1 MTNLFG
7 FWVWYNAP
15 MSSPFVHLRAHSH
28 YSLLEGLSKID
39 EMIARVKEYGY
50 EALALTDLGNLHG
63 AIEFYKECGKAGI
76 KPIIGVDMYM
86 TPGSRNDKRAG
97 IDTERHII
105 TLLAADLT
113 GYKNLIKLVTASF
126 LEGYYYKP
134 RIDKEL
140 LSAHAEG
147 VMCIAG
153 GLGSEIAKALGA
165 GSEARAADAARAL
178 LQIFGDRFYIE
189 IHPKFAAENYA
200 KIRDSVKAL
209 AKNVGVPLVATIP
222 SFYLHPEDRR
232 AHETLLSVQQNRFG
246 SDVARFISRGDDF
259 SFADPARVQQEFAD
273 VPGAVAETAALAA
286 RVNLT
291 LELGN
296 WVFPH
301 IEVPPG
307 ATHNTEIKRL
317 AYEGVKTRGL
327 TATEEITKRLEY
339 ELDIITQK
347 GYAPYFLV
355 VADLLRYAR
364 EHGILSNTRGS
375 AAGSFVSYT
384 LGITNINPIE
394 YILPFE
400 RFLNPERPSPPDID
414 MDLADNRRDEVIE
427 YARQTYGA
435 DKVAQIG
442 TFGTMLAKGAVRDVA
457 RALRFPYEVGDK
469 ISRLIPPGA
478 QGFPMTIGRAMKET
492 PELKTLY
499 DSDADTKEIIDLAK
513 RLEGCVR
520 HVSVH
525 AAGVVMAPSP
535 LTDFVPLQ
543 LDPKG
548 GKIITQYDM
557 HAVEDAGLLKFDFLG
572 ITNLSM
578 LAAST
583 RLVKET
589 RGIDIDVEKIPLD
602 DKKTFAMLAHG
613 DTMGV
618 FQLGGGGMTRY
629 LKDLRPT
636 SIHDINAMVALY
648 RPGPI
653 ENIPHY
659 VARKHGT
666 ESITYLDPRLKDI
679 LERSYGIITY
689 QDDVLLIAITLA
701 GYSWLDAD
709 KLRKAMGKKIPEV
722 MAAEKEKFVSGA
734 VDHGLIP
741 QKALILWQLIEPFAA
756 YGFNKAHAASYGR
769 LAYQTAYMKANFPV
783 EYMTAVL
790 SAEAGD
796 VEKVA
801 EVIAECKKMNIPVLP
816 PDVNESLGDFAVIMA
831 GGKGQALGSDSLRSD
846 LGGTAPV
853 DRIRFGLYT
862 IKNLGTDISDAMI
875 AERGMHGPYA
885 SFGAF
890 LTRVKHKN
898 VNKKSLEALIKSG
911 AMDVFG
917 ERGVLL
923 ANMDKALTF
932 NREGANAS
940 QDSLFGGAGGDA
952 IFTLDPAEPADPDE
966 KLAWEKELL
975 GLYISGHP
983 LDKFKEKL
991 AKQKADIKTIK
1002 ESVRPGAEVVVAGVI
1017 ENIREITTKG
1027 GDAMA
1032 FVRVADYSGAIEV
1045 VLFPKT
1051 FTAHRAL
1058 IAADSCIAVK
1068 GKLSDRNGEIGI
1080 LADAVKK
1087 L

>member
-1 MTNLFG
+1 MET
-7 FWVWYNAP
+7 
-15 MSSPFVHLRAHSH
+15 SFVHLRAHSH

-39 EMIARVKEYGY
+39 EMVARAKECGF

-63 AIEFYKECGKAGI
+63 AIEFYKECGKSGI
-76 KPIIGVDMYM
+76 KPLIGVDMYM
-86 TPGSRNDKRAG
+86 TPGSRHDKRAG
-97 IDTERHII
+97 IDTERHLI
-105 TLLAADLT
+105 TLIAADIH

-134 RIDKEL
+134 RIDKEIL
-140 LSAHAEG
+140 AAHAEG
-147 VMCIAG
+147 VICIAG
-153 GLGSEIAKALGA
+153 GLGSEIAKVLGA
-165 GSEARAADAARAL
+165 GNAARAADAARAL
-178 LQIFGDRFYIE
+178 QKIFGDRFYLE

-200 KIRDSVKAL
+200 NIREQVKTL
-209 AKNVGVPLVATIP
+209 AKNTGIPLVATIP
-222 SFYLHPEDRR
+222 SFYLQTEDRR
-232 AHETLLSVQQNRFG
+232 AHETLLSVQQNRFS

-259 SFADPARVQQEFAD
+259 SFANPARVAQEFAD
-273 VPGAVAETAALAA
+273 VPEAVVETTKLAA
-286 RVNLT
+286 GVDLK
-291 LELGN
+291 LKLGN
-296 WVFPH
+296 WVFPNIDVPSGKTH
-301 IEVPPG
+301 DEEVR
-307 ATHNTEIKRL
+307 RL
-317 AYEGVKTRGL
+317 AYEGIKTRGL
-327 TATEEITKRLEY
+327 TETEEVVQRLEY
-339 ELDIITQK
+339 ELGVINQK

-355 VADLLRYAR
+355 VADLLHYAK
-364 EHGILSNTRGS
+364 EHGILTNIRGS
-375 AAGSFVSYT
+375 VAGSLTTYV
-384 LGITNINPIE
+384 LGITNVNPLE
-394 YILPFE
+394 YKLPFE
-400 RFLNPERPSPPDID
+400 RFLNPERPSAPDID
-414 MDLADNRRDEVIE
+414 MDFADNRRDEVIE
-427 YARQTYGA
+427 YARQKYGA

-457 RALRFPYEVGDK
+457 RALGFPYEVGDK
-469 ISRLIPPGA
+469 ISRLVPPGA
-478 QGFPMTIGRAMKET
+478 QGFPMTIERAMKET

-499 DSDADTKEIIDLAK
+499 DSDPDVKGIIDLAK

-525 AAGVVMAPSP
+525 AAGVVMSPTP

-572 ITNLSM
+572 ITNLTM
-578 LAAST
+578 LEASA

-589 RGIDIDVEKIPLD
+589 RGIDIDVEHIPLD
-602 DKKTFAMLAHG
+602 DKKTYAMLAHG

-629 LKDLRPT
+629 LKDLKPNN
-636 SIHDINAMVALY
+636 IHDINAMVALY

-659 VARKHGT
+659 IARKHGT

-689 QDDVLLIAITLA
+689 QDDVLLIAINLA

-734 VDHGLIP
+734 VDHGLMP
-741 QKALILWQLIEPFAA
+741 QKALALWQLIEPFAA

-790 SAEAGD
+790 SAESGD

-801 EVIAECKKMNIPVLP
+801 EVIAECKKMNIPVLA
-816 PDVNESLGDFAVIMA
+816 PDVNESLGDFAVISDA
-831 GGKGQALGSDSLRSD
+831 GVPS
-846 LGGTAPV
+846 
-853 DRIRFGLYT
+853 RIRFGLYT
-862 IKNLGTDISDAMI
+862 IKNLGTDISDAII
-875 AERGMHGPYA
+875 AERKMHGA
-885 SFGAF
+885 FTSFGNF

-911 AMDVFG
+911 AFDAFG
-917 ERGVLL
+917 ERGAML
-923 ANMDKALTF
+923 ANMERALAF
-932 NREGANAS
+932 NREGMNAS
-940 QDSLFGGAGGDA
+940 QDSLFGGGGADA
-952 IFTLDPAEPADPDE
+952 IFSMDPAEPAGADE

-983 LDKFKEKL
+983 LDKYREKL

-1002 ESVRPGAEVVVAGVI
+1002 ESVRPGAEVVVSGVI

-1027 GDAMA
+1027 GEPMA
-1032 FVRVADYSGAIEV
+1032 FVRITDYSGPIEI

-1051 FTAHRAL
+1051 FTANRAL
-1058 IAADSCIAVK
+1058 IVQDTCIAVK
-1068 GKLSDRNGEIGI
+1068 GKLSDRNGELGI

>member
-1 MTNLFG
+1 MKT
-7 FWVWYNAP
+7 
-15 MSSPFVHLRAHSH
+15 
-28 YSLLEGLSKID
+28 
-39 EMIARVKEYGY
+39 
-50 EALALTDLGNLHG
+50 
-63 AIEFYKECGKAGI
+63 
-76 KPIIGVDMYM
+76 
-86 TPGSRNDKRAG
+86 
-97 IDTERHII
+97 
-105 TLLAADLT
+105 
-113 GYKNLIKLVTASF
+113 
-126 LEGYYYKP
+126 
-134 RIDKEL
+134 
-140 LSAHAEG
+140 
-147 VMCIAG
+147 
-153 GLGSEIAKALGA
+153 
-165 GSEARAADAARAL
+165 
-178 LQIFGDRFYIE
+178 
-189 IHPKFAAENYA
+189 
-200 KIRDSVKAL
+200 L
-209 AKNVGVPLVATIP
+209 AKTLGVPLVATIP
-222 SFYLHPEDRR
+222 SFYLHTDDRR

-259 SFADPARVQQEFAD
+259 SFADATRVEQEFSDIPEAI
-273 VPGAVAETAALAA
+273 AETTRLSL
-286 RVNLT
+286 RVNLK
-291 LELGN
+291 LELGT

-307 ATHNTEIKRL
+307 TTHSMEIKRL

-327 TATEEITKRLEY
+327 SETKEVVTRLEY
-339 ELDIITQK
+339 ELGIINQK
-347 GYAPYFLV
+347 GYASYFLV

-375 AAGSFVSYT
+375 AAGSLVSYA
-384 LGITNINPIE
+384 LGITSVNPIE
-394 YILPFE
+394 YLLPFE
-400 RFLNPERPSPPDID
+400 RFLNPERPSAPDID

-427 YARQTYGA
+427 YARQKYGA

-457 RALRFPYEVGDK
+457 RALGFSYEVGDR

-478 QGFPMTIGRAMKET
+478 QGFPMTIDRAMKET
-492 PELKTLY
+492 PELKALY
-499 DSDADTKEIIDLAK
+499 DSDEDVKGIIDLAK

-525 AAGVVMAPSP
+525 AAGVVMSPTP

-572 ITNLSM
+572 ITNLTM
-578 LAAST
+578 LEAGA

-589 RGIDIDVEKIPLD
+589 RNIDIDVEKIPLD
-602 DKKTFAMLAHG
+602 DKKTFEMLAHG

-629 LKDLRPT
+629 LKDLKPS

-659 VARKHGT
+659 IARKHGT
-666 ESITYLDPRLKDI
+666 EAITYLDPRLKDI
-679 LERSYGIITY
+679 LEHSYGIITY
-689 QDDVLLIAITLA
+689 QDDVLLIAIHLA

-722 MAAEKEKFVSGA
+722 MAAEKEKFVSGT
-734 VDHGLIP
+734 VDHGLTP
-741 QKALILWQLIEPFAA
+741 QKALVLWQLIEPFAA
-756 YGFNKAHAASYGR
+756 YGFGKAHAASYGR

-790 SAEAGD
+790 SAESGD

-801 EVIAECKKMNIPVLP
+801 EVIVECKKINIPVLP
-816 PDVNESLGDFAVIMA
+816 PDVNESKGDFTVITEN
-831 GGKGQALGSDSLRSD
+831 
-846 LGGTAPV
+846 GTPT
-853 DRIRFGLYT
+853 RIRFGLYT
-862 IKNLGTDISDAMI
+862 IKNLGTDISDAII
-875 AERGMHGPYA
+875 AERTAHLPAPQSEVARQAGGTFS
-885 SFGAF
+885 SFGNF

-917 ERGVLL
+917 ERGIML
-923 ANMDKALTF
+923 ANMDRALAF
-932 NREGANAS
+932 NREGNNAS
-940 QDSLFGGAGGDA
+940 QDSLFGGGDADA
-952 IFTLDPAEPADPDE
+952 IFTLDPADPASADE

-983 LDKFKEKL
+983 LDTFKEKL

-1002 ESVRPGAEVVVAGVI
+1002 ESVRPGAEIVVAGVI

-1032 FVRVADYSGAIEV
+1032 FVRIADYSGPIEV

-1051 FTAHRAL
+1051 FSTHRSL
-1058 IAADSCIAVK
+1058 VVQDTCIAVK
-1068 GKLSDRNGEIGI
+1068 GKLSDRNGELGI

>member
-1 MTNLFG
+1 M
-7 FWVWYNAP
+7 VA
-15 MSSPFVHLRAHSH
+15 RA
-28 YSLLEGLSKID
+28 
-39 EMIARVKEYGY
+39 KECGY
-50 EALALTDLGNLHG
+50 EALALTDLGNLHA
-63 AIEFYKECGKAGI
+63 AIEFYKECDKNGL
-76 KPIIGVDMYM
+76 KPLIGVDMYM
-86 TPGSRNDKRAG
+86 TPGSRHDKRSG
-97 IDTERHII
+97 IDTERNII
-105 TLLAADLT
+105 TLIAQNLT
-113 GYKNLIKLVTASF
+113 GYKNLLKLVTASF

-140 LSAHAEG
+140 LATHSEG
-147 VMCIAG
+147 LICIVG
-153 GLGSEIAKALGA
+153 GLGSDIGRALGA
-165 GSEARAADAARAL
+165 GNAARAAEAARAL
-178 LQIFGDRFYIE
+178 RDIFSDRLYLE
-189 IHPKFAAENYA
+189 VHPKFAADNYT
-200 KIRDSVKAL
+200 KVREQVIKLSHEVNL
-209 AKNVGVPLVATIP
+209 PLVATIP

-259 SFADPARVQQEFAD
+259 SFADQKRVEEEFAD
-273 VPGAVAETAALAA
+273 IPEAIAETAKLAA
-286 RVNLT
+286 RVDLK
-291 LELGN
+291 LELGK
-296 WVFPH
+296 WVFPK
-301 IEVPPG
+301 IEVPEG
-307 ATHNTEIKRL
+307 TTHDTEVHRL
-317 AYEGVKTRGL
+317 AYEGILKRGL
-327 TATEEITKRLEY
+327 EETKGVTDRLDY
-339 ELDIITQK
+339 ELSVIKQK

-355 VADLLRYAR
+355 VADLLRYAK
-364 EHGILSNTRGS
+364 EHGILTNIRGS
-375 AAGSFVSYT
+375 VAGSLTTYV
-384 LGITNINPIE
+384 LGITNVNPLE
-394 YILPFE
+394 YRLPFE
-400 RFLNPERPSPPDID
+400 RFLNPERPSAPDID
-414 MDLADNRRDEVIE
+414 MDFADNRRDEVIE
-427 YARQTYGA
+427 YARQKYGA

-457 RALRFPYEVGDK
+457 RALGFAYEVGDK
-469 ISRLIPPGA
+469 ISRLVPPGA
-478 QGFPMTIGRAMKET
+478 QGFPMTLDRAMKES
-492 PELKTLY
+492 PELKALY
-499 DSDADTKEIIDLAK
+499 DSDQDTKEIIDLAK

-525 AAGVVMAPSP
+525 AAGVVMSPTP

-578 LAAST
+578 LEAAT

-589 RGIDIDVEKIPLD
+589 RGIDVDVEKIPLD
-602 DKKTFAMLAHG
+602 DKKTFEMLTHG

-629 LKDLRPT
+629 LKDLKPNN
-636 SIHDINAMVALY
+636 IHDINAMVALY

-659 VARKHGT
+659 IARKHGT

-689 QDDVLLIAITLA
+689 QDDVLLIAIHLA

-734 VDHGLIP
+734 VDHGLAT
-741 QKALILWQLIEPFAA
+741 QRALMLWQLIEPFAA

-790 SAEAGD
+790 SAESGD

-816 PDVNESLGDFAVIMA
+816 PDVNESKGDFAVIME
-831 GGKGQALGSDSLRSD
+831 KGIPS
-846 LGGTAPV
+846 
-853 DRIRFGLYT
+853 RIRFGLYT
-862 IKNLGTDISDAMI
+862 IKNLGTDISDAII
-875 AERGMHGPYA
+875 AERVAHLPDRQAGGPYE
-885 SFGAF
+885 SFGDF
-890 LTRVKHKN
+890 LSRVKHKN

-911 AMDVFG
+911 AFDAFG
-917 ERGVLL
+917 ERGAML
-923 ANMDKALTF
+923 ANMDRALTF

-940 QDSLFGGAGGDA
+940 QDSLFGGSGGDA
-952 IFTLDPAEPADPDE
+952 IFTMDVAEPVSVKE
-966 KLAWEKELL
+966 RLRWEKELL
-975 GLYISGHP
+975 GLYVSGHP
-983 LDKFKEKL
+983 LDAYKEKL
-991 AKQKADIKTIK
+991 AKQKGDIKSIK
-1002 ESVRPGAEVVVAGVI
+1002 EHVRPGADVVVSGVI

-1032 FVRVADYSGAIEV
+1032 FARIADYSGAIEAV
-1045 VLFPKT
+1045 FFPKT
-1051 FTAHRAL
+1051 FTAHKDL
-1058 IAADSCIAVK
+1058 VVTDSCVVVK
-1068 GKLSDRNGEIGI
+1068 GKLSDRNGELGI